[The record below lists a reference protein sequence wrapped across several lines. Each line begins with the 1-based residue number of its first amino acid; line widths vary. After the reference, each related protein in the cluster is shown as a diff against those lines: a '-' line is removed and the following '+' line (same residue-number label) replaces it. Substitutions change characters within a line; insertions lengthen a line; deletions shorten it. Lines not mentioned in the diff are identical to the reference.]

1 MQIVLLKRCPRLEF
15 INFVI
20 NMNLNLCMPA
30 NMYSHNLL
38 NSFQQ
43 KTFQRIV
50 MKYEGDKYIKSFS
63 YWNQLLIM
71 MYGQLAGCESLR
83 ELVCVI
89 TAHTPKAYHLGFGK
103 TVITRSNLSKANAN
117 RDSKMFEE
125 FAYKMISIVQGKRI
139 TKDFEITGRFYAFD
153 STTIDL
159 CLSLFW
165 WASFRKTKGGIKVH
179 TLFDVV
185 TQIPTFLHITEAKV
199 HDMNAM
205 DEIPYERNAYYIFDR
220 GYFDLARLFTIDCIG
235 SNFVIRERG
244 HLQYEIIE
252 GEDLL
257 ENQHNILYDRTIR
270 LTGQQT
276 GKKYPKLLRRIGYYS
291 AEHRRT
297 FTYLTNNFIISSKQ
311 VVLLYKNR
319 WQVELFFK
327 WIKQHLH
334 IKSFWGITENAVR
347 IQIYSAITT
356 YCLVTI
362 VEHDL
367 RLNRSTFDVL
377 RILSMSL
384 FDKTPIRE
392 LFERV
397 EQIDDNMENSNV
409 QLSFNF

>member
-1 MQIVLLKRCPRLEF
+1 
-15 INFVI
+15 
-20 NMNLNLCMPA
+20 
-30 NMYSHNLL
+30 
-38 NSFQQ
+38 
-43 KTFQRIV
+43 
-50 MKYEGDKYIKSFS
+50 
-63 YWNQLLIM
+63 M

-83 ELVCVI
+83 ELVCVT
-89 TAHTPKAYHLGFGK
+89 TAHTPKSYHLGFGK
-103 TVITRSNLSKANAN
+103 SVITRSNLAKANAN
-117 RDSKMFEE
+117 RDCKIFEE
-125 FAYKMISIVQGKRI
+125 FAYKMISIAQGKRI
-139 TKDFEITGRFYAFD
+139 TKEFEIPGRFYAFD

-185 TQIPTFLHITEAKV
+185 TQIPAFLHITAAKV

-205 DEIPYERNAYYIFDR
+205 DEIPYEQNAYYIFDR
-220 GYFDLARLFTIDCIG
+220 AYFDLARLFTINSIG

-244 HLQYEIIE
+244 NLQYEIIE

-257 ENQHNILYDRTIR
+257 ESPDNILYDQTIR

-276 GKKYPKLLRRIGYYS
+276 GKKYPSLLRRVGYYS
-291 AEHRRT
+291 VEHKRT
-297 FTYLTNNFIISSKQ
+297 FTYLTNNFGISSKH
-311 VVLLYKNR
+311 VALLYKNR
-319 WQVELFFK
+319 WQVELFYK

-334 IKSFWGITENAVR
+334 IKSFWGVTENAVR
-347 IQIYSAITT
+347 IQIYSAITA
-356 YCLVTI
+356 YCLVAI

-392 LFERV
+392 LFDRAEPM
-397 EQIDDNMENSNV
+397 DDIAENGSV
-409 QLSFNF
+409 QLCFNF

>member
-1 MQIVLLKRCPRLEF
+1 MNEGKYVFSQLVEFLPKRVFDC
-15 INFVI
+15 
-20 NMNLNLCMPA
+20 
-30 NMYSHNLL
+30 
-38 NSFQQ
+38 
-43 KTFQRIV
+43 IV
-50 MKYEGDKYIKSFS
+50 MRYQGDKYIKSFS
-63 YWNQLLIM
+63 CWNQLLIM

-83 ELVCVI
+83 ELVCVT
-89 TAHTPKAYHLGFGK
+89 TAHTPKSYHLGFGK
-103 TVITRSNLSKANAN
+103 SVITRSNLAKANAN
-117 RDSKMFEE
+117 RDCKVFEE
-125 FAYKMISIVQGKRI
+125 FAYKMISIAQGKRI
-139 TKDFEITGRFYAFD
+139 TKEFEIPGRFYAFD

-185 TQIPTFLHITEAKV
+185 TQIPAFLHITAAKV

-205 DEIPYERNAYYIFDR
+205 DEIPYEQNAYYIFDR
-220 GYFDLARLFTIDCIG
+220 AYFDLARLFTINSIG

-244 HLQYEIIE
+244 NLQYEIIE

-257 ENQHNILYDRTIR
+257 ESPDNILYDQTIR

-276 GKKYPKLLRRIGYYS
+276 GKKYPSLLRRVGYFS
-291 AEHRRT
+291 VEHKRT
-297 FTYLTNNFIISSKQ
+297 FTYLTNNFEISSKH
-311 VVLLYKNR
+311 VALLYKNR
-319 WQVELFFK
+319 WQVELFYK

-334 IKSFWGITENAVR
+334 IKSFWGVTENAVR
-347 IQIYSAITT
+347 IQIYSAITA
-356 YCLVTI
+356 YCLVAI

-392 LFERV
+392 LFERAEPMGDIV
-397 EQIDDNMENSNV
+397 ENGNV
-409 QLSFNF
+409 QLCFNF